1 MVPIVLVHGIRCH
14 TGAWAAYEFGHPVDL
29 PGHGARLDS
38 TFTMD
43 SAVAAV
49 TEAIDSL
56 GGRALVVGH
65 SLGGY
70 VSMATAAAHPSRV
83 AGLVIAGSTT
93 VPDRFATA
101 PFLAMHKVLTRLPD
115 GGERL
120 SRRIFKAALPPS
132 VAEALATG
140 PIATPAIP
148 SVVAALRAFDPLAAV
163 ARYTG
168 PTWFING
175 GHDHLRYH
183 ERKFLE
189 AAPDGRLIVI
199 PGTGHYLPMTHP
211 AVFTRHVLD
220 AAAVVS
226 SDLALKA

>member
-1 MVPIVLVHGIRCH
+1 MVPIVFVHGIRCH
-14 TGAWAAYEFGHPVDL
+14 AGAWTSYDFGHPVDL
-29 PGHGARLDS
+29 PGHGARLGG

-43 SAVAAV
+43 AAV
-49 TEAIDSL
+49 SVVAEAIDAV
-56 GGRALVVGH
+56 GGSALVVGH

-93 VPDRFATA
+93 VPDRYATA
-101 PFLAMHKVLTRLPD
+101 PFLAMHKVLTSMAD

-120 SRRIFKAALPPS
+120 SRRMFSATLPPDVAAALTT
-132 VAEALATG
+132 A

-148 SVVAALRAFDPLAAV
+148 SVVAALRSFDPLRAV
-163 ARYTG
+163 ADYPG

-183 ERKFLE
+183 ERKFV
-189 AAPDGRLIVI
+189 AAAQDARLLVI

-211 AVFTRHVLD
+211 KIFARYVRD
-220 AAAVVS
+220 AATIVGARR
-226 SDLALKA
+226 